1 MNSPTTALQEEPT
14 IVLSPEDDAMVVEFL
29 TKAYTDEDIFHI
41 VPSMTSQSL
50 SQIKE
55 VHYEAILRGMRDYY
69 LVRKQSDDKM
79 DYLESLVLDKLE
91 TTIAF
96 EVDPMKLM
104 KLFQTLNSAK
114 RRSEGEGQSQAST
127 VIHADKVVQLQMP
140 SRMLKEVAAPSF
152 ETNTNNEVIK
162 VGTTDMATATNTQ
175 VLAQLRLRTPID
187 AGLPPTIEDI

>member
-55 VHYEAILRGMRDYY
+55 VHYETILRGMRDYY